1 VFVDPSALRKRN
13 VIRVLNVIM
22 NRDRISRTEIA
33 TETGLTKTTIS
44 DIVKWFLNLGFLDEQ
59 KSKPKGVGRPSLTLQ
74 VNPKFAHVAGL
85 SIMRDGVDVSVI
97 DATRAF
103 LWETSRSFE
112 NRFNFDDVIEVIY
125 RTLDET
131 FDMAKKENMPIKA
144 IGIGVPGLVDPKN
157 GLVELSP
164 KFPGFKNIPLIK
176 MISQRYRVDAWVEND
191 SDMAAMG
198 ERWFGKGKECDSF
211 IYVYVVEG
219 IGAGIVLNGELLHG
233 ETGYTGEIG
242 HLLIKRE
249 ENTVYLEEEF
259 GMDVLIR
266 RARNIGADITDLK
279 QIGYLCRENNSI
291 RKLVEDFAEKIG
303 LGIHSAVNILGIATV
318 FVGGKAPE
326 LGDVFLTRLK
336 DVVVNN
342 LFYKHDMRIEFSEL
356 GTSAVSLGAAVY
368 GLEMYLQKVLT
379 RSGGDEVKN
388 IRWR

>member
-1 VFVDPSALRKRN
+1 VDPSALRKRN

>member
-164 KFPGFKNIPLIK
+164 KFPGFRNIPLIK

>member
-1 VFVDPSALRKRN
+1 MDPSALRKRN

>member
-1 VFVDPSALRKRN
+1 VDPSALRKRN

-164 KFPGFKNIPLIK
+164 KFPGFRNIPLIK

-336 DVVVNN
+336 DVAVNN

>member
-1 VFVDPSALRKRN
+1 MDPSALRKRN

-249 ENTVYLEEEF
+249 ENMVYLEEEF